1 MANITK
7 ENIKSKVKEGY
18 NLIVTHPRISYA
30 IFLVIVFSL
39 ILFNSEY

>member
-1 MANITK
+1 MLKLNK
-7 ENIKSKVKEGY
+7 EDIKSKVKEGY
-18 NLIVTHPRISYA
+18 NLVVTHPRLSYT